1 MHIEIGGKCM
11 EKEKNKFVSDG
22 NTFEF
27 LPPKTVERRDS
38 TSFIIN
44 RLQKHIIYLW
54 EDYSEMFIKSIPP
67 PSGKYIAKIPPWG
80 QEYEIPSYSHQ
91 VVRAIAAEWEVTK
104 EVYDRNQVPTKPK

>member
-1 MHIEIGGKCM
+1 MK
-11 EKEKNKFVSDG
+11 KEKNRFISEG

-27 LPPKTVERRDS
+27 LPPNPNQKKDS
-38 TSFIIN
+38 SSFIVD
-44 RLQKHIIYLW
+44 RLQKHIVYLW

-80 QEYEIPSYSHQ
+80 QEYEIPYYSHE

-104 EVYDRNQVPTKPK
+104 EDYDRNQVPSRPK